1 MAEMTLSGV
10 TFPTPAPY
18 DSKDPNKQ
26 RENLCYVLLQVL
38 QSFQSA
44 GFKFGDVDKAT
55 KDGVD
60 IKTAITNLSLSVP
73 PADMT
78 AIVQALKDLKY
89 NGILIDFGVFR
100 IEGFGKYKET

>member
-1 MAEMTLSGV
+1 MAELTLSGV
-10 TFPTPAPY
+10 AFPTPAPY
-18 DSKDPNKQ
+18 DSKDPTKQ
-26 RENLCYVLLQVL
+26 LENLCYVLLQVL
-38 QSFQSA
+38 QAVQGA
-44 GFKFGDVDKAT
+44 GFKFGDIDKAT
-55 KDGVD
+55 KDGTD

>member
-1 MAEMTLSGV
+1 MAEFVLSPV
-10 TFPTPAPY
+10 TIPTPQPY
-18 DSKDPNKQ
+18 AKNEATRNS
-26 RENLCYVLLQVL
+26 ENFYYAMLQIL
-38 QSFQSA
+38 QIIQAA

-55 KDGVD
+55 KDGTD

>member
-10 TFPTPAPY
+10 TIPTPAPY
-18 DSKDPNKQ
+18 DAKDSTKQ
-26 RENLCYVLLQVL
+26 LENLCYVLLQVV
-38 QSFQSA
+38 QVVQGA